1 MVKLTINNTSVEVP
15 KSYSVLDACRQA
27 GFDVPTLCFM
37 KETNEV
43 GACRV
48 CLVEIEGQK
57 RLQASCVTNVKDG
70 MVVKTNTRRVRDRV
84 KTNVELLLENHN
96 RECTTCPRARNCE
109 LLNLA
114 ECLGIG
120 ELQFQGEKRKRYYD
134 DFSHSIVRDSSKC
147 ILCGKCVST
156 CKNVQSIGVLG
167 FQNRGFNSN
176 VGPAFEAKMTDTDC
190 IFCGQCVNVCPV
202 GALTEK
208 RDIHRVWDALEDPE
222 TYVVVQ
228 TAPAVR
234 AALGEEFDLPIGTR
248 TTGKMAASLRRLGFD
263 NVFDTNFAAD
273 LTILEEGHELLHRI
287 QNNGVL
293 PMITSCSPGWIRF
306 CEFHHH
312 DFLPNLSS
320 CKSPHQMFG
329 ALVKTYYAEKINVD
343 PKKMFVVS
351 VMPCISKKT
360 EAARPE
366 MEQEGLRDVDAVI
379 TTRELG
385 RMIKQAGI
393 NFTALPDEGFDEIMG
408 EYTGAGVIF
417 GATGGVMEAAIR
429 TVADVLTGEDLE
441 EIDYKAI
448 RGTDAVKEATVN
460 LGGIDV
466 NVAVVHGTKNANT
479 ILEMVRRGEK
489 NYHFI
494 EVMGCPGGCVNGG
507 GQPQV
512 PQKVRDVV
520 DIKVERAKALYEED
534 MILQVRK
541 SHKNEEVKK
550 LYDEFLGKPNSH
562 KAHHLLH
569 THYTKR
575 FK

>member
-1 MVKLTINNTSVEVP
+1 MVRLTINNTAVQVP
-15 KSYSVLDACRQA
+15 ESYSVLEACREA

-37 KETNEV
+37 KDINEV

-57 RLQASCVTNVKDG
+57 KLQASCVASVKDG
-70 MVVKTNTRRVRDRV
+70 MVVKTNTKRVRARV

-96 RECTTCPRARNCE
+96 RECTTCPRSRNCE

-114 ECLGIG
+114 ETLGIE
-120 ELQFQGEKRKRYYD
+120 ELEFQGAKRDRYYD

-156 CKNVQSIGVLG
+156 CKKVQGIGILG
-167 FQNRGFNSN
+167 FQNRGYNSN
-176 VGPAFEAKMTDTDC
+176 VGPAFQAKMSDTDC

-208 RDIHRVWDALEDPE
+208 QDFHRVWDAIEDPD

-234 AALGEEFDLPIGTR
+234 AALGEEFNNPIGTR
-248 TTGKMAASLRRLGFD
+248 TTGKMAAALRRLGFD

-293 PMITSCSPGWIRF
+293 PMITSCSPGWIRY
-306 CEFHHH
+306 CEFNHH

-329 ALVKTYYAEKINVD
+329 ALVKTYYADKIKVD

-366 MEQEGLRDVDAVI
+366 MEQEHLRDVDAVI
-379 TTRELG
+379 TTRELAK
-385 RMIKQAGI
+385 MIKQAGI
-393 NFTALPDEGFDEIMG
+393 NFNHLPDEGFDKIMG

-429 TVADVLTGEDLE
+429 TVADVLTGEDLADIE
-441 EIDYKAI
+441 YQAV
-448 RGTDAVKEATVN
+448 RGTEDVKEATVTVA
-460 LGGIDV
+460 GMDI
-466 NVAVVHGTKNANT
+466 NVAVVHGTKPAGRL
-479 ILEMVRRGEK
+479 LEMVRKGEK
-489 NYHFI
+489 YYHFI

-512 PQKVRDVV
+512 PQKIRDHV
-520 DIKVERAKALYEED
+520 DLKVERAKALYEED
-534 MILQVRK
+534 QLMTLRK

-550 LYDEFLGKPNSH
+550 LYDDFLGKPNSH

>member
-1 MVKLTINNTSVEVP
+1 MVKLTINNTPVEVP
-15 KSYSVLDACRQA
+15 KSYSVLEACREA

-37 KETNEV
+37 KEINEV

-48 CLVEIEGQK
+48 CLVEIEGEK
-57 RLQASCVTNVKDG
+57 RLEASCVTPVKDG
-70 MVVKTNTRRVRDRV
+70 MVVKTNTKRVRDRV
-84 KTNVELLLENHN
+84 RTNVELLLENHN
-96 RECTTCPRARNCE
+96 RECTTCPRSRNCE

-114 ECLGIG
+114 ETLGIE
-120 ELQFQGEKRKRYYD
+120 ELQFQGAKRERYYD

-156 CKNVQSIGVLG
+156 CKKVQGIGILG
-167 FQNRGFNSN
+167 FQNRGYNSN
-176 VGPAFEAKMTDTDC
+176 VGPAFQAKMSDTDC
-190 IFCGQCVNVCPV
+190 VFCGQCVNVCPV

-208 RDIHRVWDALEDPE
+208 QDMHRVWDAIEDPE
-222 TYVVVQ
+222 KYVVVQ

-234 AALGEEFDLPIGTR
+234 AALGEEFGNEIGTR
-248 TTGKMAASLRRLGFD
+248 TTGKMAAALRRLGFN

-273 LTILEEGHELLHRI
+273 LTIMEEGHELLHRI

-293 PMITSCSPGWIRF
+293 PMITSCSPGWIRY
-306 CEFHHH
+306 CEFNHH

-329 ALVKTYYAEKINVD
+329 ALVKTYYADKIKVD

-366 MEQEGLRDVDAVI
+366 MEQEHLRDVDAVI
-379 TTRELG
+379 TTRELAK
-385 RMIKQAGI
+385 MIKQAGI
-393 NFTALPDEGFDEIMG
+393 NFNHLPDESFDKIMG

-441 EIDYKAI
+441 TIEYHAV
-448 RGTDAVKEATVN
+448 RGTDDIKEATIHVAG
-460 LGGIDV
+460 LDI
-466 NVAVVHGTKNANT
+466 NVAVVHGTKPAGQL
-479 ILEMVRRGEK
+479 LELVRKGEK

-512 PQKVRDVV
+512 PQKIRDTV
-520 DIKVERAKALYEED
+520 DLKVERAKALYEED
-534 MILQVRK
+534 QLMTLRK

>member
-15 KSYSVLDACRQA
+15 KTYNVLQAAREA
-27 GFDVPTLCFM
+27 GFDIPTLCFM

-57 RLQASCVTNVKDG
+57 RLQASCVTNVKEG
-70 MVVKTNTRRVRDRV
+70 MVVKTNTKRVRDRV

-96 RECTTCPRARNCE
+96 RECTTCARSRNCE
-109 LLNLA
+109 LLNIA
-114 ECLGIG
+114 ETLGIG
-120 ELQFQGEKRKRYYD
+120 ELQFQGEKRDRYYD

-147 ILCGKCVST
+147 ILCGKCVSV
-156 CKNVQSIGVLG
+156 CKKVQGIGILG
-167 FQNRGFNSN
+167 FQNRGYNSN
-176 VGPAFEAKMTDTDC
+176 VGPAFQAKMTDTDC

-208 RDIHRVWDALEDPE
+208 RDMHRVWSAIEDPE
-222 TYVVVQ
+222 TFVVVQ

-234 AALGEEFDLPIGTR
+234 AALGEEFGNPIGTR
-248 TTGKMAASLRRLGFD
+248 TTGKMAAALRRLGFD

-293 PMITSCSPGWIRF
+293 PMITSCSPGWIRY
-306 CEFHHH
+306 CEFNHH
-312 DFLPNLSS
+312 DFLPNLST

-329 ALVKTYYAEKINVD
+329 ALVKTYYADRIKVD

-379 TTRELG
+379 TTRELA

-393 NFTALPDEGFDEIMG
+393 NFNQLPDEGFDKVMG

-429 TVADVLTGEDLE
+429 TVADVLTGEDLDA
-441 EIDYKAI
+441 IDYHGI
-448 RGTDAVKEATVN
+448 RGTDSVKEATVN
-460 LGGIDV
+460 LGGLDV
-466 NVAVVHGTKNANT
+466 NVAVVHGTKNAGE
-479 ILEMVRRGEK
+479 LLRMVRNGEK

-512 PQKVRDVV
+512 PQKIRDTV
-520 DIKVERAKALYEED
+520 DLKTERAKALYEED
-534 MILQVRK
+534 LIMAVRK

>member
-1 MVKLTINNTSVEVP
+1 MIKLTVNNTPVEVP
-15 KSYSVLDACRQA
+15 ESSTILDAARKA

-48 CLVEIEGQK
+48 CLVEVEGQSK
-57 RLQASCVTNVKDG
+57 LQASCVTNAREG
-70 MVVKTNTRRVRDRV
+70 MVVKTNTKKVRDRV
-84 KTNVELLLENHN
+84 RTNVELLLENHN
-96 RECTTCPRARNCE
+96 RECTTCVRSENCE
-109 LLNLA
+109 LLDLA
-114 ECLGIG
+114 HTLDIPDLE
-120 ELQFQGEKRKRYYD
+120 FQGEKRDRYYD
-134 DFSHSIVRDSSKC
+134 DYSHSIVRDSSKC
-147 ILCGKCVST
+147 ILCGKCVSV
-156 CKNVQSIGVLG
+156 CKKVQDIGVLG
-167 FQNRGFNSN
+167 FQNRGYNSN
-176 VGPAFEAKMTDTDC
+176 VGPAFQHKMTETNC

-208 RDIHRVWDALEDPE
+208 TDIPRVWAALEDPD
-222 TYVVVQ
+222 TFVVVQ

-234 AALGEEFDLPIGTR
+234 AALGEEFGNPIGTR
-248 TTGKMAASLRRLGFD
+248 STGKMVASLRRLGFD

-293 PMITSCSPGWIRF
+293 PMITSCSPGWIRY
-306 CEFHHH
+306 CEFNHQ

-329 ALVKTYYAEKINVD
+329 ALSKTYYAEKQNVD
-343 PKKMFVVS
+343 PEKMFVVS

-379 TTRELG
+379 TTRELA

-393 NFTALPDEGFDEIMG
+393 SFNTLPDEPFDKIMG

-441 EIDYKAI
+441 NIEYQAV
-448 RGTDAVKEATVN
+448 RGTQDIKEATVN

-466 NVAVVHGTKNANT
+466 KVAVVHGTKTAGKLLDL
-479 ILEMVRRGEK
+479 IRKGEK
-489 NYHFI
+489 DYHFI

-512 PQKVRDVV
+512 PQKIRDTV
-520 DIKVERAKALYEED
+520 DLKVERAKALYEED
-534 MILQVRK
+534 IILSVRK

-575 FK
+575 TL